1 MTAEELKQI
10 VITALEDLKGQD
22 IIALD
27 VQKLTNV
34 TDYMV
39 FCSGTSN
46 RQVKSLA
53 DNAQFE
59 AKKRGAKILG
69 SEGELEG
76 EWVLVDLGDVIVHVM
91 LPETRAFY
99 DLERMWSQPAVSAP
113 TPEQPPTP
121 AQP

>member
-1 MTAEELKQI
+1 PRPPCPPRFPYTTLFRSTAEELKQI

-76 EWVLVDLGDVIVHVM
+76 EWVLVDLGRS
-91 LPETRAFY
+91 E
-99 DLERMWSQPAVSAP
+99 ERRVGKECRWR
-113 TPEQPPTP
+113 
-121 AQP
+121 